1 MTTSWLV
8 RRLIYA
14 AITLVVISMVV
25 FSLVRMTGD
34 PVLLF
39 LPQDA
44 TQEDINRVRRQF
56 GFEDPLIQQYR
67 RFLLSALRGD
77 FGVSIKF
84 QEPVLDVVTRRL
96 PATVLLASA
105 AMLLTLAVALPA
117 GIVSALRRNSLI
129 DRLTMTAVVLGQ
141 SMPSYWLGVMLILL
155 VSVQWRL
162 LPAFGYG
169 TLAHLV
175 LPAVTLS
182 AFFIARIARLTRSGM
197 LEVLKSDYIRTAE
210 AKGLPVTSVVLK
222 HALKNAGLPIITIVG
237 IEFGTLL
244 GGTVITETIFAWPGL
259 GRLAVDAIYGRD
271 YPVVQTIVLLV
282 SAIFVSLNLIVDVL
296 YRWIDPRIELG

>member
-44 TQEDINRVRRQF
+44 TQEDIDRVRRQF

-67 RFLLSALRGD
+67 RFLVNALRGD

-84 QEPVLDVVTRRL
+84 QEPVLDVVTRRI
-96 PATVLLASA
+96 PATVQLASA

>member
-44 TQEDINRVRRQF
+44 TQEDIARVRRQF

-67 RFLLSALRGD
+67 RFLVSALRGD

>member
-14 AITLVVISMVV
+14 VITLVVISMVV

-44 TQEDINRVRRQF
+44 TQEDIDRVRRQF

-67 RFLLSALRGD
+67 RFLVSALRGD

>member
-44 TQEDINRVRRQF
+44 SQEDINRVRRQF

>member
-44 TQEDINRVRRQF
+44 TQADIDRVRRQF

-67 RFLLSALRGD
+67 RFLVSALRGD

-96 PATVLLASA
+96 PATVQLASA

-117 GIVSALRRNSLI
+117 GIVSALRRNSLL

-282 SAIFVSLNLIVDVL
+282 SAIFVSLNLIVDLL

>member
-44 TQEDINRVRRQF
+44 TQEDIDRVRRQF

-67 RFLLSALRGD
+67 RFLVSALRGD

-210 AKGLPVTSVVLK
+210 AKGLPVTRVVLK